1 MFDVSTSTTTVAAS
15 DCTMSARETAG
26 RSSMAVDQSRAPG
39 RSATIRDESG
49 ENVSWQG
56 QFVDLSAVRPT
67 CHQVS
72 RRRKSQRYR
81 DLPRDQETAHT
92 RP

>member
-49 ENVSWQG
+49 ENVSC
-56 QFVDLSAVRPT
+56 RPGGNLWT
-67 CHQVS
+67 S
-72 RRRKSQRYR
+72 PPSGRRVTK
-81 DLPRDQETAHT
+81 
-92 RP
+92 